1 MSKYPLTLL
10 VAAVVAAGAAG
21 CGAPVKTFTVVS
33 YPPGASIYVDE
44 VQAGQTDRERLQ
56 VDFRGRLYRTL
67 RVEKPGYQTEGLIIS
82 PHSPPRI
89 DLFLK
94 RAPDPE
100 GILKKLAELEAKL
113 DQAMSL
119 IDDQN

>member
-1 MSKYPLTLL
+1 MSRSL
-10 VAAVVAAGAAG
+10 VATAALAGLLVVAAG
-21 CGAPVKTFTVVS
+21 CGSPAKTFTVVS
-33 YPPGASIYVDE
+33 YPSGAAIYVDE

-56 VDFRGRLYRTL
+56 VDFRGKPYRTL

-82 PHSPPRI
+82 PQTPPRI

-94 RAPDPE
+94 KAPDPD
-100 GILKKLAELEAKL
+100 GILRKLAELEAKL

-119 IDDQN
+119 LDNN